1 MNAADAEIE
10 AWAQKKYPQFIAN
23 KTLIKRLFLIE
34 KGVRFSA
41 PFQPKE
47 LRSINQLVVG
57 ETADI
62 QAVVVQELSTRS
74 YIGCPNDSKKI
85 PDAIE
90 GKEAVCPKCG
100 NIVKPKILQWAL
112 FLVGDATDEIIASF
126 PPSIMNRPT
135 EGMIIVAQGLLG
147 ENEEFLVYRW
157 SLPADTKAGAS
168 TEAPLQS
175 FFKPSA
181 APPTTS
187 PATAPPITSTP
198 TTAAPVSAPQA
209 TTTAPP
215 TAPSTALMCDQCSAG
230 PFPNALV
237 LAGHKANVHVPKK
250 ASKRM
255 KKPGVGAYS
264 PVSSPAS
271 SVSSPGSS
279 GAVPGSSGAVP
290 GSSGA
295 VPASPGA
302 VAIITAQP
310 SQPTSTA
317 PTEPD
322 SRPITLTASPEQAV
336 LTTATTEQIEKTTE
350 QIEKTTEQIEK
361 KPEQPVQ
368 GPSDS
373 LLSTAQVQAPN
384 ATAPATTATT
394 TAPKEAVKEE
404 IKAVEGAS
412 EGSIKF
418 AKVCGLIAKPLP
430 EFKLHFEANFPKDD
444 MLKAIEAAHCAVV
457 DNKVVFIG
465 G

>member
-1 MNAADAEIE
+1 MNVTDAEIE
-10 AWAQKKYPQFIAN
+10 TWAQKKYPQFIAN

-62 QAVVVQELSTRS
+62 QAIVVQELSTRS

-112 FLVGDATDEIIASF
+112 YLVGDVTDEIIASF

-157 SLPADTKAGAS
+157 SLPASADTKAGAT
-168 TEAPLQS
+168 TEAPLQT

-181 APPTTS
+181 PPTTTTPS
-187 PATAPPITSTP
+187 PSTP
-198 TTAAPVSAPQA
+198 SVPTTGSPPVTSAP
-209 TTTAPP
+209 TTSAST
-215 TAPSTALMCDQCSAG
+215 PSSTSLMCDQCNAG
-230 PFPNALV
+230 PFANALA
-237 LAGHKANVHVPKK
+237 LQGHKTGSHSPKK
-250 ASKRM
+250 TAKRL
-255 KKPGVGAYS
+255 KKPGVLGFS
-264 PVSSPAS
+264 PVAETSSKIAVPSSEVAVSSSPVA
-271 SVSSPGSS
+271 SVSTIS
-279 GAVPGSSGAVP
+279 
-290 GSSGA
+290 
-295 VPASPGA
+295 
-302 VAIITAQP
+302 QP
-310 SQPTSTA
+310 SQPPPVAPTA
-317 PTEPD
+317 PTEPV
-322 SRPITLTASPEQAV
+322 SGPITLTASSEQSTLSSA
-336 LTTATTEQIEKTTE
+336 TTATTEKTSEQVEKTLE
-350 QIEKTTEQIEK
+350 Q
-361 KPEQPVQ
+361 
-368 GPSDS
+368 S
-373 LLSTAQVQAPN
+373 AQAQ
-384 ATAPATTATT
+384 ATTAT
-394 TAPKEAVKEE
+394 PKETVKEE

-418 AKVCGLIAKPLP
+418 AKVCGLIAKPFQ
-430 EFKLHFEANFPKDD
+430 EFKPHFEVNFPKDD
-444 MLKAIEAAHCAVV
+444 MNKAIEAAHCAVV
-457 DNKVVFIG
+457 DGKVVFVG